1 MTHTGQILCIRPPTF
16 RGAEVFNESWH
27 PLAVG
32 VVCYDVLHLGH
43 RYLLVSELVLLPPN
57 LTVES
62 LVFGVASL
70 NGL

>member
-1 MTHTGQILCIRPPTF
+1 MASFGF
-16 RGAEVFNESWH
+16 FAVWMV

-32 VVCYDVLHLGH
+32 VVCYDVLHVGH

-57 LTVES
+57 LTGES

>member
-1 MTHTGQILCIRPPTF
+1 MASFGFFAVRM
-16 RGAEVFNESWH
+16 V

-32 VVCYDVLHLGH
+32 VVCYDVLHVGL

>member
-1 MTHTGQILCIRPPTF
+1 MSHGILWLFCRMDGSF
-16 RGAEVFNESWH
+16 
-27 PLAVG
+27 AVG
-32 VVCYDVLHLGH
+32 VVCYDVLHVGH

>member
-1 MTHTGQILCIRPPTF
+1 MASFGF
-16 RGAEVFNESWH
+16 FAVWMV
-27 PLAVG
+27 PLVVG
-32 VVCYDVLHLGH
+32 VVCYDVLHVGH